1 MKSIRITAAVV
12 ATLLLS
18 ACSSSEG
25 PEQEEETNDI
35 EITQANL
42 SSWTNYMRQVSNLLT
57 TDADNLLKAWTESY
71 NGGAPFATQFKTHSS
86 SEYPSATSAIEEI
99 VDKCAEIANEVGQA
113 KIGDPYALYA
123 AGRTQEAL
131 YAVESWYSWHSRDD
145 YTNNIRSIRN
155 SYFGGY
161 DVTSA
166 QSGSLSAAIALTDPA
181 LDSEVRNAI
190 DAAERSIQAIQQPFR
205 NNIPSAQSLSA
216 MEACADLEETL
227 NLKLKPAATAL
238 PEATLHSIVEAY

>member
-113 KIGDPYALYA
+113 KIGTHMLSMQPVVPKKPFMPLNHGT
-123 AGRTQEAL
+123 AGTHA
-131 YAVESWYSWHSRDD
+131 
-145 YTNNIRSIRN
+145 TTIPT
-155 SYFGGY
+155 
-161 DVTSA
+161 TSA
-166 QSGSLSAAIALTDPA
+166 PYVTPIS
-181 LDSEVRNAI
+181 
-190 DAAERSIQAIQQPFR
+190 
-205 NNIPSAQSLSA
+205 
-216 MEACADLEETL
+216 
-227 NLKLKPAATAL
+227 
-238 PEATLHSIVEAY
+238 EATT